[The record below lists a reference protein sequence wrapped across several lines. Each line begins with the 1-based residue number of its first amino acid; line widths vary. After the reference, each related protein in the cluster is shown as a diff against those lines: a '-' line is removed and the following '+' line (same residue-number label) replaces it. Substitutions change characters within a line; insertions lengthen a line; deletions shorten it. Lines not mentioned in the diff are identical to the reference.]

1 MLKIYIIS
9 PFPDMLN
16 SSLDESMLKKAVE
29 REQVE
34 YNIINLFDFLD
45 NHDRIDDYP
54 FGGGKGMIM
63 KAEPIFKAIES
74 IGTNFNKV
82 IYPSP
87 DGRLF
92 NQQIAMDYSK
102 ETSLVFICGHYKG
115 IDQRVRD
122 SIVTDEIS
130 IGDFVL
136 TNGELPTL
144 VILDAIVRLIPGVL
158 NDYDSAKTD
167 SFFDDLLDG
176 PHYTRP
182 REFKGMKVPDI
193 LLSGNHSEIEKWFLE
208 KKIIKTKKRR
218 KDLYIKYKSKDNG
231 E

>member
-16 SSLDESMLKKAVE
+16 SILEESMLKKAVE
-29 REQVE
+29 RNKVE

-63 KAEPIFKAIES
+63 KAEPIFKALES
-74 IGTNFNKV
+74 IGTDFKKV

-92 NQQIAMDYSK
+92 NQDIAMDYSK

-122 SIVTDEIS
+122 TIITDEIS

-136 TNGELPTL
+136 TNGELSTL

-182 REFKGMKVPDI
+182 RDFRGMRVPDVLI
-193 LLSGNHSEIEKWFLE
+193 SGDHSKIKKWFLE
-208 KKIIKTKKRR
+208 KKISKTKKRR